1 MERQDIDRVFRI
13 LQEEAKK
20 WQDETVGKVA
30 RDPFFVLLGGIL
42 SHRTKDTTT
51 HRVLLR
57 LRPII
62 RRPEDL
68 LLLSEAELARLIY
81 PVGFYRE
88 KAKRLREIA
97 RILLERY
104 EGKIPETEEDLL
116 ALPGVGRK
124 TANLVLSLAFGKPAI
139 CVDTHVHRITNRL
152 GLVATKTPEETER
165 ALQEILPKDLWGK
178 VNTLLVL
185 FGQNVCLPRN
195 PRCTTCPIAA
205 FCERRGL
212 PGETQGDNLTR
223 AKGRR
228 NTEHAGS

>member
-1 MERQDIDRVFRI
+1 MERQDIDHVFRI

-20 WQDETVGKVA
+20 WQDETVGKVS
-30 RDPFFVLLGGIL
+30 RDPFFVLLGGVL
-42 SHRTKDTTT
+42 SHRTKDATT
-51 HRVLLR
+51 HKVLLR
-57 LRPII
+57 LHSVIH
-62 RRPEDL
+62 RPEDL
-68 LLLSEAELARLIY
+68 LALSEEELARLIY

-104 EGKIPETEEDLL
+104 GGRVPETEEDLL

-165 ALQEILPKDLWGK
+165 ALQKILPEDLWGK
-178 VNTLLVL
+178 VNKLLVL

-195 PRCTTCPIAA
+195 PRCTICPIAA
-205 FCERRGL
+205 FCERRGVT
-212 PGETQGDNLTR
+212 GGDS
-223 AKGRR
+223 G
-228 NTEHAGS
+228 G